1 MRMLLGRYLQA
12 EPANLE
18 FVNGPH
24 GKPFLT
30 GAFADSFLN
39 FNLAH
44 SENLALLALTRAG
57 MLGVDIERIRP
68 LDDAAQLVDRFF
80 STGESAAFQKL
91 PPEQKSLAFFNLW
104 TRKEAW
110 LKATGEGI
118 GYLLN
123 VVEVSFIPGE
133 PAQFISLPG
142 NAQTTEPWVI
152 HNLDPAPGFA
162 AALAVHAQVTP
173 EHCCCWGEEAT
184 GKLVET

>member
-1 MRMLLGRYLQA
+1 MVGQPGCTVMTRLLERFQTDRSRRFPQSSGR
-12 EPANLE
+12 
-18 FVNGPH
+18 
-24 GKPFLT
+24 
-30 GAFADSFLN
+30 S
-39 FNLAH
+39 
-44 SENLALLALTRAG
+44 
-57 MLGVDIERIRP
+57 RP
-68 LDDAAQLVDRFF
+68 RPV
-80 STGESAAFQKL
+80 ESATADVAEVRPEVRFQKL
-91 PPEQKSLAFFNLW
+91 PPEQISLAFFNLW